1 MKLFS
6 LTFAALALASIAG
19 AIILKVW
26 HPLIAV
32 AIGGTM
38 AYVCYFA
45 DKPKK
50 PMPQNNPEVFY
61 RKGDMIKINE
71 GGRVI
76 EATITDPHLML
87 MVNLPAPNGGEI
99 GKAILKTYIV

>member
-19 AIILKVW
+19 AIFLQLW
-26 HPLIAV
+26 HPLIIV
-32 AIGGTM
+32 AIVGTM

-50 PMPQNNPEVFY
+50 PLPQNNPEVFY
-61 RKGDMIKINE
+61 RKGDKIKIYEN
-71 GGRVI
+71 GSIV

-87 MVNLPAPNGGEI
+87 MVKLPASRGEI
-99 GKAILKTYIV
+99 EKAILKTYIV